1 MESSTLPGSAQNS
14 EKNQDAGFVDQLESM
29 VPHMRAFARSL
40 CRNEDLADD
49 IVQDACLRAWAARD
63 RFIAGT
69 PMKPWLFTIIR
80 NLHVQHW
87 RRAWR
92 SRSLDASDAEQ
103 ALTVPASQEWT
114 CDFATMEKA
123 LVHLPEAQRDA
134 VLYVLA
140 AGFSYEEAGNILGC
154 SEGTV
159 KSRVSRGRMALA
171 GLLEPA
177 YEGETNPVAA
187 SKTTDKAA

>member
-1 MESSTLPGSAQNS
+1 MESSTLPGSAQTS
-14 EKNQDAGFVDQLESM
+14 DKNQDAGFVDQLECM

-49 IVQDACLRAWAARD
+49 LVQDACLRAWAARD

-80 NLHVQHW
+80 NLHIQHW

-92 SRSLDASDAEQ
+92 SKSLDTSDAEKI
-103 ALTVPASQEWT
+103 LTVPASQEWT

-134 VLYVLA
+134 LLYVLV
-140 AGFSYEEAGNILGC
+140 AGFSYEEAGSILGC

-159 KSRVSRGRMALA
+159 KSRVSRGRTALA
-171 GLLEPA
+171 GMLDS
-177 YEGETNPVAA
+177 A
-187 SKTTDKAA
+187 SGDDTDGASPPKMTGKAA